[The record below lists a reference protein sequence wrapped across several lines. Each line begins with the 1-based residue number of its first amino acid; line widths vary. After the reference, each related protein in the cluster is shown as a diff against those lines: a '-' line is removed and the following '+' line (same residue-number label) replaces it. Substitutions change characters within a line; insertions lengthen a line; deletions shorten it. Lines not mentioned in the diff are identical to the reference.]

1 MKFFT
6 QYDHSTDRI
15 GYSIGVVMAVF
26 LAFTAESTAGTIAWA
41 AAAFL
46 MYSLIPP
53 KADKK

>member
-1 MKFFT
+1 MKFFL
-6 QYDHSTDRI
+6 QDDPSSDRI

-26 LAFTAESTAGTIAWA
+26 SAFTAESTAGTIAWA

-46 MYSLIPP
+46 IYLFIPL